1 MGVTNPVVLIF
12 CAAVLPR
19 FVDTRAGNATT
30 QMLVLGLLFALIAPV
45 LDSLWGLAMEGQ
57 TRDPQCQTGG
67 VGTAVDTVTQVVETR
82 PAVLLAAALAL
93 VAVLWSVSWR
103 WTRTVVTIAHEGGH
117 ALAAMV
123 AGRGLTGIRLHPDTS
138 GVTVSTGARRGPG
151 LVFTFLGGYP
161 APSLLGLG
169 GALLVAA
176 DRAQLMLWIALAL
189 LGATLIQ
196 IRNVYGALSV
206 IATGVLVAAV
216 AGWATPR
223 VQDGFAAALCWF
235 LLFGGLRAVRELQR
249 GRRHAYRGDSDAE
262 MLARLT
268 HVAGGIWAALF
279 WLGAGLAV
287 ITAAW
292 VLLF

>member
-1 MGVTNPVVLIF
+1 VGDAFQVGVQTL
-12 CAAVLPR
+12 
-19 FVDTRAGNATT
+19 T
-30 QMLVLGLLFALIAPV
+30 QLVN
-45 LDSLWGLAMEGQ
+45 E
-57 TRDPQCQTGG
+57 
-67 VGTAVDTVTQVVETR
+67 R

-93 VAVLWSVSWR
+93 IAVLWSVSWR

-117 ALAAMV
+117 AVVAML

-151 LVFTFLGGYP
+151 LVFTFLAGYP
-161 APSLLGLG
+161 MPSLLGLG

-176 DRAQLMLWIALAL
+176 DRAQLMLWIALGL
-189 LGATLIQ
+189 LAATLIGL
-196 IRNVYGALSV
+196 RNLFGVVAVLATGAL
-206 IATGVLVAAV
+206 VAYI

-249 GRRHAYRGDSDAE
+249 GRRRGRHESSDAD
-262 MLARLT
+262 MIARLT
-268 HVAGGIWAALF
+268 RVPGGIWAGLF
-279 WLGAGLAV
+279 WLVSGAAV
-287 ITAAW
+287 VTAAW

>member
-1 MGVTNPVVLIF
+1 MGVEDWLGV
-12 CAAVLPR
+12 A
-19 FVDTRAGNATT
+19 TR
-30 QMLVLGLLFALIAPV
+30 
-45 LDSLWGLAMEGQ
+45 
-57 TRDPQCQTGG
+57 
-67 VGTAVDTVTQVVETR
+67 VVEQR
-82 PAVLLAAALAL
+82 PAVLLAAGLAL

-103 WTRTVVTIAHEGGH
+103 WARAVVTIAHEGGH

-169 GALLVAA
+169 GAVLVAA

-189 LGATLIQ
+189 LAATLIQ
-196 IRNVYGALSV
+196 IRNLFGALAV
-206 IATGVLVAAV
+206 VATGVLVAAV

-235 LLFGGLRAVRELQR
+235 LVFGGLRAVRELQR
-249 GRRHAYRGDSDAE
+249 GRRRSRRADSDAD
-262 MLARLT
+262 MLAGLT

-279 WLGAGLAV
+279 WLVGGVAV
-287 ITAAW
+287 ITTAW

>member
-1 MGVTNPVVLIF
+1 M
-12 CAAVLPR
+12 
-19 FVDTRAGNATT
+19 
-30 QMLVLGLLFALIAPV
+30 
-45 LDSLWGLAMEGQ
+45 
-57 TRDPQCQTGG
+57 
-67 VGTAVDTVTQVVETR
+67 DTVRQLIETR
-82 PAVLLAAALAL
+82 PGVLLAAVLAL
-93 VAVLWSVSWR
+93 VAVLWRVSWR

-117 ALAAMV
+117 AVAALV

-161 APSLLGLG
+161 APSLLGVG

-189 LGATLIQ
+189 LVATLVG
-196 IRNVYGALSV
+196 IRNVFGAVSV
-206 IATGVLVAAV
+206 LATGVLVAAV

-235 LLFGGLRAVRELQR
+235 LVFGGLRATRELQA
-249 GRRHAYRGDSDAE
+249 GRRPRNRQGYRGDSDAD

-268 HVAGGIWAALF
+268 RVAGGIWAALF
-279 WLGAGLAV
+279 WLLAGVAV

-292 VLLF
+292 VLLIRPT

>member
-1 MGVTNPVVLIF
+1 VGDAFQVGVQTL
-12 CAAVLPR
+12 
-19 FVDTRAGNATT
+19 T
-30 QMLVLGLLFALIAPV
+30 QLVN
-45 LDSLWGLAMEGQ
+45 E
-57 TRDPQCQTGG
+57 
-67 VGTAVDTVTQVVETR
+67 R

-93 VAVLWSVSWR
+93 IAVLWSVSWR

-117 ALAAMV
+117 AVVAML

-151 LVFTFLGGYP
+151 LVITFLAGYP
-161 APSLLGLG
+161 MPSLLGLG

-176 DRAQLMLWIALAL
+176 DRAQLMLWIALGL
-189 LGATLIQ
+189 LAATLVGL
-196 IRNVYGALSV
+196 RNLFGVVAVLATGAL
-206 IATGVLVAAV
+206 VAYI

-249 GRRHAYRGDSDAE
+249 GRRRGRHDSSDAD
-262 MLARLT
+262 MIARLT
-268 HVAGGIWAALF
+268 RVPGGIWAGLF
-279 WLGAGLAV
+279 WLVSGAAV
-287 ITAAW
+287 VIAAW